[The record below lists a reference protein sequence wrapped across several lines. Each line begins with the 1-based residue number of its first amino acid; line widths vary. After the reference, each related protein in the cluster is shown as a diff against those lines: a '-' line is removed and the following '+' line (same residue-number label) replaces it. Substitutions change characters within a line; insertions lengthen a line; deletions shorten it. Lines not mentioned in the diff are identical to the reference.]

1 MALSDPVFIGNNL
14 PAFDRVFSNP
24 AGTAYYADSAGI
36 VYVVDFENDYI
47 PVGTMQQIAD
57 AGLSYSLVP
66 DATKKT
72 NSASLIIWGLAAAL
86 AIAAVYK

>member
-14 PAFDRVFSNP
+14 PAFDKVFANP

-57 AGLSYSLVP
+57 AGLSTSP
-66 DATKKT
+66 GSDTKKT
-72 NSASLIIWGLAAAL
+72 SPTTVIIWGLAAAL